1 MHILS
6 VHNAY
11 QIRGGEDESREA
23 EEQLLKQHGHTVDVY
38 EEHNN
43 RIGEMPKL
51 QAAMRTIWSMESYQ
65 KIKAKLQQDKADLV
79 HVQNFFPLISP
90 AAHYAAT
97 SEGIPVIQSLRNYRL
112 LCPNGFFFREGRV
125 CELCIHKSIPIP
137 ALQHRCY
144 RDDRAA
150 TGVLT
155 TMLITHRLLQTWKK
169 QVTLFVTLSEFSR
182 QKYIEGGFPAN
193 KIVVKPNFVYPD
205 PQVSTSTG
213 SYALYV
219 GRLSPEKGIATLLS
233 AWTKL
238 RPHLPLKIVGE
249 GPLESLVQQAAC
261 NTNNI
266 TWLGRQPIQQVYE
279 IMGNAKMLIF
289 PTAGY
294 ETFGR
299 VIVEAFAKGTP
310 VISTNIGSG
319 AELVT
324 PYKTGLLFQP
334 GNSQDL
340 INQVDWM
347 RSHPVRVK
355 AMRKA
360 ARAEYESH
368 YTAAR
373 NYQQLQEIYSLAR
386 AMK

>member
-23 EEQLLKQHGHTVDVY
+23 EERLLKEHGHTVNVY

-43 RIGEMPKL
+43 RVAQMHKL
-51 QAAMRTIWSMESYQ
+51 QVAMRTVWSMESYQ
-65 KIKAKLQQDKADLV
+65 KIKAQLQEQKADLV

-112 LCPNGFFFREGRV
+112 LCPNGFFFREGQV
-125 CELCIHKSIPIP
+125 CELCINKPIPVP

-144 RDDRAA
+144 RGDRAA

-155 TMLITHRLLQTWKK
+155 TMLIAHRLLQTWKRK
-169 QVTLFVTLSEFSR
+169 VTLFVTLSEFAR

-193 KIVVKPNFVYPD
+193 KVVVKPNFVHPD
-205 PQVSTSTG
+205 PKAGDG
-213 SYALYV
+213 SGDYALYV
-219 GRLSPEKGIATLLS
+219 GRLSPEKGVATLLG
-233 AWTKL
+233 AWMKHQ
-238 RPHLPLKIVGE
+238 PHLPLKLVGE
-249 GPLESLVQQAAC
+249 GLLSPQVQQAADQSA
-261 NTNNI
+261 NI
-266 TWLGRQPIQQVYE
+266 SWLGRQPIEQVYE
-279 IMGNAKMLIF
+279 LMGNAKVVIF

-310 VISTNIGSG
+310 VIATNIGSG

-334 GNSQDL
+334 GNPQDL
-340 INQVDWM
+340 IDKVDWIL
-347 RSHPVRVK
+347 SHPIQV
-355 AMRKA
+355 AEMRQA
-360 ARAEYESH
+360 ARSEYEEY
-368 YTAAR
+368 YTAER
-373 NYQQLQEIYSLAR
+373 NYQRLQEIYSLALSL
-386 AMK
+386 